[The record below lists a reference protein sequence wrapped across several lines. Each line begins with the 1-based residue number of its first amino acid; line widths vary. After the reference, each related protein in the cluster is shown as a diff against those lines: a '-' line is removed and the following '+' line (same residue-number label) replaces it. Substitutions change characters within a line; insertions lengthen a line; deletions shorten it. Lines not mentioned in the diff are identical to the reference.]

1 MIKDIL
7 NLLKFKPEPIEYY
20 QKYSFKTSIG
30 LTIFI
35 STAFG
40 LLLPHPP
47 EINFITH
54 FLLMLSMVPI
64 IIGVTWSL
72 VGLLKL
78 KQKNATFQALF
89 ALSVLAS
96 IIDLLTIPLI
106 FLSQF
111 HGGFDYLQLVVVGYS
126 LLVFFFA
133 FAKANAV
140 GSGFSLLAMSLGTII
155 LFAFMIATSLI
166 FIAIGLLPE
175 PTLPPV

>member
-1 MIKDIL
+1 M
-7 NLLKFKPEPIEYY
+7 P
-20 QKYSFKTSIG
+20 
-30 LTIFI
+30 
-35 STAFG
+35 
-40 LLLPHPP
+40 
-47 EINFITH
+47 
-54 FLLMLSMVPI
+54 
-64 IIGVTWSL
+64 
-72 VGLLKL
+72 
-78 KQKNATFQALF
+78 TFQALF

-140 GSGFSLLAMSLGTII
+140 GLGFSLLAMSLGTII